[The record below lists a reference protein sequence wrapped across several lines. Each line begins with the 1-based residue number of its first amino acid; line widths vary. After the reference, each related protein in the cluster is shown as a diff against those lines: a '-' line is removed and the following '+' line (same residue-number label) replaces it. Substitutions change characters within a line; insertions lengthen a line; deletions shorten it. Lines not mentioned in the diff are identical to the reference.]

1 MQGKLN
7 RDLDLPFL
15 FFSSGEKLKVD
26 SEKAMIVND
35 EGAEID
41 SIDVIRDN
49 DKLFVV
55 NQEDLRRLAAMDT
68 VSAS

>member
-1 MQGKLN
+1 MLSH
-7 RDLDLPFL
+7 FS
-15 FFSSGEKLKVD
+15 FSSGEKLKVD
-26 SEKAMIVND
+26 AEKALIVND

-55 NQEDLRRLAAMDT
+55 TQEDLRRLATMNL
-68 VSAS
+68 SSS

>member
-1 MQGKLN
+1 M
-7 RDLDLPFL
+7 
-15 FFSSGEKLKVD
+15 KVD
-26 SEKAMIVND
+26 AKKGLIVND

-55 NQEDLRRLAAMDT
+55 TEEDLRRLASMD
-68 VSAS
+68 SLSSS